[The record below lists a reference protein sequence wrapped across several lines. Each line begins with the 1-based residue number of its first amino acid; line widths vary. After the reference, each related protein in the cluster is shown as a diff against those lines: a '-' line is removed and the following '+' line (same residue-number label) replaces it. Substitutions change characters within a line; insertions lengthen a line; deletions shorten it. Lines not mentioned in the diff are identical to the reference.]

1 MVFSRKHDPK
11 SFTVVA
17 SAPGAEAN
25 ASPPPLSLASPSHM
39 LGESVIGK
47 DMSIEGQMITVRCKG
62 SLRVNGTI
70 EADLHCVELV
80 VGEKALIRGS
90 IAADKVRVFGRVNGA
105 ILGANVV
112 LHPSAQVEGDIHS
125 QQLTIEQGA
134 TFDGRSRKVSDAA
147 EVAPQLEAA
156 NSAQDVQFA
165 S

>member
-17 SAPGAEAN
+17 AEPAPHASGA
-25 ASPPPLSLASPSHM
+25 PPLSLASPSHM

-47 DMSIEGQMITVRCKG
+47 DMSIEGQSITVRCKG
-62 SLRVNGTI
+62 SLRVNGAI

-80 VGEKALIRGS
+80 VGEQAVIKGS
-90 IAADKVRVFGRVNGA
+90 IAAEKVRVFGHVNGA

-147 EVAPQLEAA
+147 EVAPQLEAEPEPV
-156 NSAQDVQFA
+156 AQA
-165 S
+165 RY

>member
-11 SFTVVA
+11 SFTVVGP
-17 SAPGAEAN
+17 APEAN
-25 ASPPPLSLASPSHM
+25 ASPPLSLASPSHM

-47 DMSIEGQMITVRCKG
+47 DMSIEGQAITVRCKG

-80 VGEKALIRGS
+80 VGEKAVIRGS
-90 IAADKVRVFGRVNGA
+90 IAADKVRVFGQVSGA

-147 EVAPQLEAA
+147 EVAPQLDGA
-156 NSAQDVQFA
+156 NTAPGVQFA